1 MAEIKSH
8 RTTCLTDEWD
18 IAQQPFNQ
26 HSKTHPNYFI
36 AKIPLRI
43 PGTYL
48 LHSKKCII
56 MAHKILFLPLCFSR
70 RSCNK
75 SQSFSVFC
83 KTGKRKCRVS
93 PVAQRLWPSVVWWL
107 SPFCACPLHKLYLKL
122 LLTDIRYVV
131 YMSCVC
137 VCVFPQVEIYRSL
150 YYTKCATRPEPL
162 LAEGL
167 LFTTQLMYPHGESKC
182 VWRC

>member
-18 IAQQPFNQ
+18 IAQQPFNR

-48 LHSKKCII
+48 LHSKTCII
-56 MAHKILFLPLCFSR
+56 KAHKILFLPLCFPR

-83 KTGKRKCRVS
+83 KTGKKEVESIPSGTEVVTKCCMMAV
-93 PVAQRLWPSVVWWL
+93 PFLCL
-107 SPFCACPLHKLYLKL
+107 SSSQALPKAS
-122 LLTDIRYVV
+122 TDRHQLCCVYV
-131 YMSCVC
+131 VC
-137 VCVFPQVEIYRSL
+137 VCSPKWKFTDHYIIQNVLHILNHCWQMD
-150 YYTKCATRPEPL
+150 YYL
-162 LAEGL
+162 
-167 LFTTQLMYPHGESKC
+167 QHS
-182 VWRC
+182 